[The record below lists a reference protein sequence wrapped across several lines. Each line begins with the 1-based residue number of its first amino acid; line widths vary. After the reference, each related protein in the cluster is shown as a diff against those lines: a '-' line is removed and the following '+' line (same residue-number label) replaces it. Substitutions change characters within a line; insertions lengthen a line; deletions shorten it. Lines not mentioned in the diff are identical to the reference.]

1 MARGASGRQTA
12 DMSEHPIAEHAK
24 ALHHHL
30 TLHPPTEGFNLVDV
44 RAEIGTESTAED
56 EVAVVFRWRR
66 NPHTFVVWFGRDLQ
80 GPYSDHE
87 VWPEG
92 QNPLEAWCEDV
103 QFWLME
109 ELDTGLLARATRHR
123 EGEAIVLSSPSTTIE
138 DEDGLWVSDVPQYAP
153 EVRWHPGRRVRLPW
167 RTRLR
172 VAPGML
178 LAVLRGRSFSFGWL
192 ADVDTEAEAGD
203 GASDGSWLAR
213 AGLDPGRVRAIRA
226 EGRLLVWLQLLG
238 EDLAEGPAGHCAVVT
253 CPEQDVA
260 CIEVLE
266 LSEDAPHDARQR
278 MVDAAVHAAADL
290 GVRTLLVPDGQDGED
305 AVDTALC

>member
-1 MARGASGRQTA
+1 MTER
-12 DMSEHPIAEHAK
+12 PIAEHAA
-24 ALHHHL
+24 ALRRFL
-30 TLHPPTEGFNLVDV
+30 SQDPPTEGFHLVDV
-44 RAEIGTESTAED
+44 RAEATTGD

-66 NPHTFVVWFGRDLQ
+66 NPYTFVVRFGRTFE
-80 GPYSDHE
+80 GPFGYVDD
-87 VWPEG
+87 PPDG
-92 QNPLEAWCEDV
+92 QAHLEAWCEDV

-109 ELDTGLLARATRHR
+109 ELDTGLLARATRRR
-123 EGEAIVLSSPSTTIE
+123 EVEEIVLSSPSTTIE

-153 EVRWHPGRRVRLPW
+153 EVRLPW

-178 LAVLRGRSFSFGWL
+178 LALLRGRSFSFGWL

-278 MVDAAVHAAADL
+278 MVDAAVHAASDL
-290 GVRTLLVPDGQDGED
+290 GVRTILVPDGQGGHE
-305 AVDTALC
+305 AVGTALC

>member
-1 MARGASGRQTA
+1 
-12 DMSEHPIAEHAK
+12 
-24 ALHHHL
+24 
-30 TLHPPTEGFNLVDV
+30 
-44 RAEIGTESTAED
+44 
-56 EVAVVFRWRR
+56 
-66 NPHTFVVWFGRDLQ
+66 
-80 GPYSDHE
+80 
-87 VWPEG
+87 
-92 QNPLEAWCEDV
+92 
-103 QFWLME
+103 
-109 ELDTGLLARATRHR
+109 
-123 EGEAIVLSSPSTTIE
+123 
-138 DEDGLWVSDVPQYAP
+138 
-153 EVRWHPGRRVRLPW
+153 
-167 RTRLR
+167 
-172 VAPGML
+172 ML

-238 EDLAEGPAGHCAVVT
+238 KDLADGPAGQCAVVT

-260 CIEVLE
+260 CTEVLE

-290 GVRTLLVPDGQDGED
+290 GVRTLLVPGGQGGHE

>member
-1 MARGASGRQTA
+1 
-12 DMSEHPIAEHAK
+12 MSEHPIAEHAK

-30 TLHPPTEGFNLVDV
+30 TFHPPTEGFHLVDV
-44 RAEIGTESTAED
+44 RAEIGTESTTGD

-66 NPHTFVVWFGRDLQ
+66 NPHTFVVRFGRDLQ

-87 VWPEG
+87 AWPEG

-109 ELDTGLLARATRHR
+109 ELDTGLLARATRQR
-123 EGEAIVLSSPSTTIE
+123 EGEVVALTAVAPPPAPMEPDLGEVWI
-138 DEDGLWVSDVPQYAP
+138 SDVPQYAP
-153 EVRWHPGRRVRLPW
+153 EVSWHPGRGVRLPW

-203 GASDGSWLAR
+203 GASDGSWLAG

-238 EDLAEGPAGHCAVVT
+238 KDLADGPAGQCAVVT

-260 CIEVLE
+260 CTEVLE

-290 GVRTLLVPDGQDGED
+290 GVRTLLVPGQGGHE

>member
-1 MARGASGRQTA
+1 
-12 DMSEHPIAEHAK
+12 MSEHPIAEHAK

-30 TLHPPTEGFNLVDV
+30 TLHPPTEGFTLVDV

-66 NPHTFVVWFGRDLQ
+66 NPHTFVVRFGRDLQ

-87 VWPEG
+87 AWPEG

-109 ELDTGLLARATRHR
+109 ELDTGLLARATRQR
-123 EGEAIVLSSPSTTIE
+123 EGEVVALTAVAPPPAPMEPDLGE
-138 DEDGLWVSDVPQYAP
+138 VWVSDVPQYAP
-153 EVRWHPGRRVRLPW
+153 EVSWHPGRGVRLPW

-238 EDLAEGPAGHCAVVT
+238 EDLAEGPAGHCAVVS
-253 CPEQDVA
+253 CPEQDAA

-290 GVRTLLVPDGQDGED
+290 GVRTILVPDSQGGHE
-305 AVDTALC
+305 AVGTALC

>member
-1 MARGASGRQTA
+1 
-12 DMSEHPIAEHAK
+12 MSEHPIAEHAK

-109 ELDTGLLARATRHR
+109 ELDTGLLARATRRR
-123 EGEAIVLSSPSTTIE
+123 EGEEIVLSSPSTTIG
-138 DEDGLWVSDVPQYAP
+138 DEVGLWVSDVPQCAP
-153 EVRWHPGRRVRLPW
+153 EVSWHPGRRVRLPW

-172 VAPGML
+172 VALGML
-178 LAVLRGRSFSFGWL
+178 LALLRGRSFSFGWL

-260 CIEVLE
+260 CIEVLK

-290 GVRTLLVPDGQDGED
+290 GVRTILVPDGQGGHE
-305 AVDTALC
+305 AVGTALC

>member
-1 MARGASGRQTA
+1 
-12 DMSEHPIAEHAK
+12 MSEHTIAEHARV
-24 ALHHHL
+24 LRQHL
-30 TLHPPTEGFNLVDV
+30 TQYPPTEGFHLVDV
-44 RAEIGTESTAED
+44 RAEIGTESTTGD

-66 NPHTFVVWFGRDLQ
+66 NPHTFVVRFGRDLQ
-80 GPYSDHE
+80 GPYSDLE
-87 VWPEG
+87 AWPEG
-92 QNPLEAWCEDV
+92 QDPLEAWCEDV

-123 EGEAIVLSSPSTTIE
+123 EGEAIVLSSPSTTIEDEDE

-203 GASDGSWLAR
+203 GASDGSWLAG

-238 EDLAEGPAGHCAVVT
+238 KDLADGPAGQCAVVT
-253 CPEQDVA
+253 CPGQGVA
-260 CIEVLE
+260 CTEVLE
-266 LSEDAPHDARQR
+266 LSEGAPHDARQR
-278 MVDAAVHAAADL
+278 LVDAAVHAAADL
-290 GVRTLLVPDGQDGED
+290 GVRTLLVPGGQGGHE

>member
-1 MARGASGRQTA
+1 
-12 DMSEHPIAEHAK
+12 MSEHPIAEHAQ
-24 ALHHHL
+24 ALHDHL
-30 TLHPPTEGFNLVDV
+30 TLHPPTEGFHLVDV
-44 RAEIGTESTAED
+44 RAEIGTESTAGD

-66 NPHTFVVWFGRDLQ
+66 NPHTFVVPFGRDLQ

-87 VWPEG
+87 AWPEG
-92 QNPLEAWCEDV
+92 QDPLEAWCEDV

-109 ELDTGLLARATRHR
+109 ELDTGLLARATRRR
-123 EGEAIVLSSPSTTIE
+123 EGEEIVLSSPSTTI
-138 DEDGLWVSDVPQYAP
+138 EDGLWVSDVPQYAP
-153 EVRWHPGRRVRLPW
+153 EVRLPW
-167 RTRLR
+167 RARLR

-178 LAVLRGRSFSFGWL
+178 LALLRGRSFSFGWL

-203 GASDGSWLAR
+203 GAGDGSWLAG

-238 EDLAEGPAGHCAVVT
+238 EDLAEGPAGQCAVVT

-260 CIEVLE
+260 CTEVLE

-278 MVDAAVHAAADL
+278 MVDAAVHTVADL
-290 GVRTLLVPDGQDGED
+290 GVRTLLVRDGWGGHE

>member
-1 MARGASGRQTA
+1 
-12 DMSEHPIAEHAK
+12 MSEHPIAEHAK

-30 TLHPPTEGFNLVDV
+30 TLHPPTEGFHLVDV
-44 RAEIGTESTAED
+44 RAEMGTEYTAED

-66 NPHTFVVWFGRDLQ
+66 NPHTFVVRFGRDLQ

-87 VWPEG
+87 AWPEG

-109 ELDTGLLARATRHR
+109 ELDTGLLARATRRR
-123 EGEAIVLSSPSTTIE
+123 EGEEIVLSSPSTTIE

-153 EVRWHPGRRVRLPW
+153 EVSWCPGLTVRLPW

-172 VAPGML
+172 VALGML
-178 LAVLRGRSFSFGWL
+178 LALLRGRSFSFGWL

-203 GASDGSWLAR
+203 GASDGSWLAD

-260 CIEVLE
+260 CTEVLE

-278 MVDAAVHAAADL
+278 MVDAAVHAAADI